1 MQIATIL
8 SLAAS
13 VTCVGLFTKQK
24 NWVLAAAFVFSTI
37 YTVLDKAIYIAAVQA
52 FVIPWCAYI
61 FFALVGYEIFRKV
74 VLS

>member
-1 MQIATIL
+1 MQIATML

-24 NWVLAAAFVFSTI
+24 NWVLAAAFTFSTV
-37 YTVLDKAIYIAAVQA
+37 YTILDKAIHIAAVPGYL
-52 FVIPWCAYI
+52 IPWCAYL
-61 FFALVGYEIFRKV
+61 FFALVVYEVFRKV

>member
-13 VTCVGLFTKQK
+13 ITCVGLFTKQK
-24 NWVLAAAFVFSTI
+24 NWVLAAAFVFSSLYTI
-37 YTVLDKAIYIAAVQA
+37 LDRVHIAAVPG
-52 FVIPWCAYI
+52 FVTPWCGYL

>member
-37 YTVLDKAIYIAAVQA
+37 YMVLDKAIYIAAVPA
-52 FVIPWCAYI
+52 FVVPWCAYI

>member
-24 NWVLAAAFVFSTI
+24 NWVLAAAFAFSTV
-37 YTVLDKAIYIAAVQA
+37 YTILDKAIHIAAVPA
-52 FVIPWCAYI
+52 FVIPWCAYA
-61 FFALVGYEIFRKV
+61 FFALVAYEIFRKV

>member
-1 MQIATIL
+1 MQTATIL

-13 VTCVGLFTKQK
+13 ITCVGLFTKQK
-24 NWVLAAAFVFSTI
+24 NWVLAAAFAFSSI
-37 YTVLDKAIYIAAVQA
+37 YTILDKAISIAAVPA

-61 FFALVGYEIFRKV
+61 FFALVGYEVFRKV